1 MSVFDSSSVSFLKA
15 FFFCCPNSNIL
26 PPNVLF
32 PSLGNS
38 PRSPSHMSSARPP
51 QGLCIHCT
59 PSLALSSAL
68 FTTLHSASAQVS
80 SRHRD
85 HPGHPSVLCPIA
97 KPSRFCRNPLYTLSP
112 HECSSL
118 MDLRVFVYIV
128 SPLLVAWKEGLCV
141 SPATAQK
148 PTWRLLQASPQW
160 CVGWRR
166 PARLWAFGQD

>member
-128 SPLLVAWKEGLCV
+128 SPLLVA
-141 SPATAQK
+141 
-148 PTWRLLQASPQW
+148 
-160 CVGWRR
+160 
-166 PARLWAFGQD
+166 